1 MHEVLNSHTWYN
13 DHFKHLVRIHSRFV
27 VLMVTLCLGYQK
39 NEEIMD
45 FNKPRGIKTFARV

>member
-13 DHFKHLVRIHSRFV
+13 DHFKHLVSIHSRFV

-45 FNKPRGIKTFARV
+45 FNKPSGIKTFARV